1 MLKHRI
7 IFGTI
12 LAAVA
17 LGILGIDGWF
27 APYFPIL
34 FAATIFMGVLTSREI
49 VGMMPTATRPRPPI
63 VMGLVLMVIA
73 ANWLPPFIRSLS
85 PAVAVGTAFLAA
97 LLIVFLFEMAT
108 YREPGGHVERM
119 SLTLFAVAY
128 LGLLA
133 SCFVQ
138 IRWLNQEAGSSIL
151 LMTIFIPK
159 FGDIG
164 AYAFGNLFG
173 KRKMTPLLS
182 PKKTWEGFAGG
193 LLGSVAAAV
202 IVHAWQGPFRFGYA
216 EAVGFGLVL
225 SVAGMLGDLA
235 ESLIKRDAG
244 IKDAARSIPGFGGLL
259 DVVDSVLF
267 AAPIALA
274 WFTIAVM
281 K

>member
-12 LAAVA
+12 LALVA

-34 FAATIFMGVLTSREI
+34 FAVMMLMGVLTSREI
-49 VGMMPTATRPRPPI
+49 VSMMPTATRPPLPI
-63 VMGLVLMVIA
+63 VMVLVLMVIA
-73 ANWLPPFIRSLS
+73 ANWLPPFIGSLS
-85 PAVAVGTAFLAA
+85 PAVAVGTAFLAS
-97 LLIVFLFEMAT
+97 LQIIFLFEMAT

-138 IRWLNQEAGSSIL
+138 IRWLSPEKGATIL
-151 LMTIFIPK
+151 LLTIFTPK

-173 KRKMTPLLS
+173 RHKMTPLLS

-202 IVHAWQGPFRFGYA
+202 IVQAWLSPFRFGFG

-244 IKDAARSIPGFGGLL
+244 IKDAAKSIPGFGGLL

-267 AAPIALA
+267 AAPVALA
-274 WFTIAVM
+274 WFTFPVM